1 MRLVTGLLLL
11 LAVAAAAAPSTSLPP
26 QRSSSQDDDAIFD
39 RVRQRLYNDPDVKA
53 HNLTITVKE
62 GAVTLDGW
70 VTSEK
75 IRSKAEKITRKV
87 PGVKKVINNLR
98 VGEEKPS

>member
-1 MRLVTGLLLL
+1 MRFLTGLLLL
-11 LAVAAAAAPSTSLPP
+11 LAVAVAAAPRTSLA
-26 QRSSSQDDDAIFD
+26 DDDAIYD
-39 RVRQRLYNDPDVKA
+39 LVRQRLYNDPDIKA
-53 HNLTITVKE
+53 HNLTITVKD
-62 GAVTLDGW
+62 GVVTLEGR

-87 PGVKKVINNLR
+87 PGVRKVVNNLK